1 MHSNVRN
8 AGGDSTRAHRPGAQ
22 ARTIATGAPRPKRRS
37 IPAAIPPGGESERPA
52 GSAGRRSNSGVG
64 RDQGIHACHLAELAS
79 IHCFAASSGV
89 MFLFVIASATEF
101 WSWLA
106 HLKFLMNVAA
116 SPPVS
121 MNFVRT
127 ILLRMYGG

>member
-1 MHSNVRN
+1 MLVGTAPELIGRERGRGQSPPPPFSCRRIET
-8 AGGDSTRAHRPGAQ
+8 AGW
-22 ARTIATGAPRPKRRS
+22 
-37 IPAAIPPGGESERPA
+37 

-79 IHCFAASSGV
+79 IHCLAASSGV